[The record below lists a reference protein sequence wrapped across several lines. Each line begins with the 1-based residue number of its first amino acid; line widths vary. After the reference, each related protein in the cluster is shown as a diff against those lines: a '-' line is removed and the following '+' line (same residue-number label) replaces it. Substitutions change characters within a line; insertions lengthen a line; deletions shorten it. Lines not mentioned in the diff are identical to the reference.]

1 MRTVGSHQVEPARA
15 PVSLC
20 PICLV
25 TPAMTAVQ
33 PIERARIA
41 GEHTKTALVLAGG
54 GLTGVAYEI
63 GALRA
68 IEEMLVSRDAPQFD
82 IIVGTSAGAFV
93 GSLLAKGLTP
103 GELMQ
108 ALDGSAPLLT
118 RYQPNHLF
126 SLNTREFARRS
137 LQLPRTARS
146 AVAHYLR
153 NRGDMNLFDLL
164 WSLIEVLPS
173 GLYDNSTLAKF
184 VQETLQVRGLSDD
197 FEDVNCELYVIATDL
212 DTGERVVLGQG
223 PWRDVPLSRAIAASS
238 AVPLLYRPVRIGDS
252 ELVDGGLRG
261 TASLDLAIEAGAKL
275 IVCINPLVPVDNRTK
290 ANVPLLGH
298 DGRFLSEKGFQAVGA
313 QILRIVMQSG
323 LDYHVKQ
330 LRRRHPDVD
339 IILIEPRRD
348 DYKMFFHNIMRYSAR
363 LTIAQHGFESV
374 TLDLADQYPMLKA
387 VLARH
392 GLAITR
398 RFVIEEL
405 EAMRQSGNDLEVV
418 RTVMERGLVP
428 EPAPPVQTSITEN
441 LKTTLGELEEV
452 INRLEASSWSLAA

>member
-1 MRTVGSHQVEPARA
+1 MAAEK
-15 PVSLC
+15 SLS
-20 PICLV
+20 
-25 TPAMTAVQ
+25 
-33 PIERARIA
+33 RIRSGA
-41 GEHTKTALVLAGG
+41 ESPKTALVLAGG
-54 GLTGVAYEI
+54 GLTGAVYEI

-68 IEEMLVSRDAPQFD
+68 IEEMLVSRDVRTFD
-82 IIVGTSAGAFV
+82 IIVGTSAGALV

-108 ALDGSAPLLT
+108 ALDGSAPAYT
-118 RYQPNHLF
+118 RIRPNHLF

-137 LQLPRTARS
+137 LHLPRTARN
-146 AVAHYLR
+146 ALAHYLR
-153 NRGDMNLFDLL
+153 HRSDMNIFDLF

-173 GLYDNSTLAKF
+173 GLYDNATLAAF
-184 VQETLQVRGLSDD
+184 VRETLEVRGLSDS
-197 FEDVNCELYVIATDL
+197 FEDVNAKLYVIATDL
-212 DTGERVVLGQG
+212 DTGDRVVFGQD
-223 PWRDVPLSRAIAASS
+223 PWRDVPLSSAIAASS
-238 AVPLLYRPVRIGDS
+238 AVPLLYRPVRIGDT
-252 ELVDGGLRG
+252 EMVDGGMRG

-275 IVCINPLVPVDNRTK
+275 IVCINPLVPIENRTK
-290 ANVPLLGH
+290 ANVPLLGP
-298 DGRFLSEKGFQAVGA
+298 DGRFLSEKGLQAVSA

-348 DYKMFFHNIMRYSAR
+348 DYKMFFYNIMRYSAR

-387 VLARH
+387 ILARH

-418 RTVMERGLVP
+418 RTVMERGR
-428 EPAPPVQTSITEN
+428 APSYLPMHRPSAARD
-441 LKTTLGELEEV
+441 LKSVLCELEEA
-452 INRLEASSWSLAA
+452 LDQLDAGSAPPAGKAKAA

>member
-1 MRTVGSHQVEPARA
+1 
-15 PVSLC
+15 
-20 PICLV
+20 
-25 TPAMTAVQ
+25 MTALQ
-33 PIERARIA
+33 PLNRVRVA
-41 GEHTKTALVLAGG
+41 GGHTKTALVLAGG
-54 GLTGVAYEI
+54 GLTGAVYEI

-68 IEEMLVSRDAPQFD
+68 IEEMLVSHDARAFD
-82 IIVGTSAGAFV
+82 IIVGTSAGALV

-103 GELMQ
+103 GELMR
-108 ALDGSAPLLT
+108 ALDGSDSSSN
-118 RYQPNHLF
+118 RYRPNHLF

-137 LQLPRTARS
+137 LKLPKTARS

-153 NRGDMNLFDLL
+153 NRSDMNLFDLL

-173 GLYDNSTLAKF
+173 GLYDNGTLAEF
-184 VQETLQVRGLSDD
+184 VQETLRVRNLSDD

-212 DTGERVVLGQG
+212 DTGERVVLGQT
-223 PWRDVPLSRAIAASS
+223 PWHDVPLSTAIAASS

-275 IVCINPLVPVDNRTK
+275 IVCINPLVPVDNKVK
-290 ANVPLLGH
+290 ANVPLLGP
-298 DGRFLSEKGFQAVGA
+298 DGRFLSEKGFQAVGS

-348 DYKMFFHNIMRYSAR
+348 DYKMFFYNIMRYSAR

-387 VLARH
+387 LLARH
-392 GLAITR
+392 GLDITR

-405 EAMRQSGNDLEVV
+405 EAIRQSGNDLEVV
-418 RTVMERGLVP
+418 RRLLEHGQIP
-428 EPAPPVQTSITEN
+428 DPATPDQTSFTET
-441 LKTTLGELEEV
+441 LKTTLSELEEL
-452 INRLEASSWSLAA
+452 INQLESSALSLAA